1 MFDCQ
6 VDLVGFLRLSAAELS
21 GMGVEEV
28 GVQHRLLNN

>member
-6 VDLVGFLRLSAAELS
+6 VDLAGFLRLSADELS

-28 GVQHRLLNN
+28 GVQHRLHNN